1 MRETLL
7 HVEEEIA
14 DVEREYFAI
23 LDKIAELVRERE
35 VIERSWSQDPEFL
48 DDANANEHE
57 WCGKVWK
64 DKDLQTYLDQKLR
77 EWEQKEIQSWKRHGQ
92 LEDDIS
98 RLEHQEST
106 LRGQIEALRTR
117 KEFIRKREA
126 SWRASGS
133 SIAGMYTT
141 SSILP

>member
-1 MRETLL
+1 ML
-7 HVEEEIA
+7 HLEEQIA
-14 DVEREYFAI
+14 AVEREYFAI

-77 EWEQKEIQSWKRHGQ
+77 EWEQKEIQSWRRHGQ

-98 RLEHQEST
+98 RLENQEST
-106 LRGQIEALRTR
+106 LRGQIEALRMR

>member
-23 LDKIAELVRERE
+23 LDKIAELVREKE
-35 VIERSWSQDPEFL
+35 VFERSWSQIPAFL
-48 DDANANEHE
+48 DDAKKLDWYGKSWEYKNLNA
-57 WCGKVWK
+57 
-64 DKDLQTYLDQKLR
+64 YLDQKLR
-77 EWEQKEIQSWKRHGQ
+77 EWEQEEKQKWRRYGQ
-92 LEDDIS
+92 LEDDIF
-98 RLEHQEST
+98 RLEHQERT
-106 LRGQIEALRTR
+106 LRDQIEALRMR

-133 SIAGMYTT
+133 SIAGMNTT
-141 SSILP
+141 SSLLS